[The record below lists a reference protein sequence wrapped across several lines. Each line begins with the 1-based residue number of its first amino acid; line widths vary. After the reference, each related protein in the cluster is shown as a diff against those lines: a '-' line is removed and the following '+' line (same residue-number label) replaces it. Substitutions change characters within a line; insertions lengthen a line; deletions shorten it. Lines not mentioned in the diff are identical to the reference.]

1 MCAQHL
7 GPTKNN
13 KSRRLPVTVGV
24 CTMFGCLVTAKMF
37 WIILG
42 KMLVNNEYF
51 LIFADKSG
59 VVLRNM

>member
-13 KSRRLPVTVGV
+13 KSRRLPVSVGV
-24 CTMFGCLVTAKMF
+24 CAMFGSLVTAKMF
-37 WIILG
+37 WIISG

-59 VVLRNM
+59 VVLWNV